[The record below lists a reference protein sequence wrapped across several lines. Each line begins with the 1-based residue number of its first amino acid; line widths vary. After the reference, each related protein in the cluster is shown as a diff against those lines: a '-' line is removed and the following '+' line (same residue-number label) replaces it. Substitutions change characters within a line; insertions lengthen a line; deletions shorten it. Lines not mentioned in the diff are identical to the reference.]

1 MNYVQTVRKVQE
13 LLKKKG
19 VCASSRKS
27 HQDCYETFEIF
38 MTERK
43 EIYSQELRKEWIES
57 IRGTLPRQRCMIWEK
72 YLLQLEEMDI
82 TGTISDRLLYL
93 NRSDYHKLSAHW
105 KNELDAYLEDCKS
118 RYSERTLEL
127 TRKFCSRALLLLMDN
142 GIDTVDNITYDVI
155 FMLMETDFGCSE
167 ETKGTILNN
176 TSRMFGYWASLG
188 LCPMNFRTLMNSQ
201 IYPHVGR
208 MKDFIPEHIQEIELT
223 TTLNSEYSTEELKK
237 TTELF
242 IESLKEHGYVGTTLK
257 LAKHVLTAFYLF
269 LDIHS
274 LNYHPSIMWIWFEEI
289 SKYCGAKSSWFHWRR
304 ILRSYEDYV
313 SCGDI
318 TVVRKYNYDPDSIS
332 LLQPW
337 CSQAISGFL
346 EQKRREARAFGT
358 VRGYSYA
365 CVRFCRFLEESGN
378 DCFSFVTPDVIRAFA
393 RQDKHS
399 SFQSRSGCFVI
410 IRAFLRYLWENGYTV
425 HTNLD
430 RCLMAGSAPEEK
442 IVDTLSD
449 EQIQKINDYR
459 KTHTAPIELRDTAI
473 VLLGIRMGFRA
484 SDILNLRFSDIDWK
498 NRKIS
503 ILMNKTQTQ
512 ITLPMPVDVGNA
524 IYAYI
529 KKGRPKVGG
538 ERVFIRSRAPYG
550 MLSCKV
556 CTLALCRILPER
568 SNVIGGGFHV
578 TRRTFATNLLRNKAG
593 IDNVMDALGHRDPTS
608 VMRYL
613 LLDDER
619 SRKCGLSLKEAGIS
633 VKGGLK

>member
-1 MNYVQTVRKVQE
+1 MDYVQTVKKVHG
-13 LLKKKG
+13 LLKEKG

-27 HQDCYETFEIF
+27 HHDCYEAFEIF

-43 EIYSQELRKEWIES
+43 EPYSQMLRKEWVKS
-57 IRGTLPRQRCMIWEK
+57 IRGKLPRQRCMIWEK
-72 YLLQLEEMDI
+72 YLLQLEEMDA

-93 NRSDYHKLSAHW
+93 NRSDYDKLSAHW
-105 KNELDAYLEDCKS
+105 KNELDVYLEDCKS
-118 RYSERTLEL
+118 RYTKRTLEL
-127 TRKFCSRALLLLMDN
+127 TRKFCSRALLFLMDN
-142 GIDTVDNITYDVI
+142 GIDTVDDISYDAI
-155 FMLMETDFGCSE
+155 FMLMDADFSCTR

-176 TSRMFGYWASLG
+176 TSRMFGYWARLG
-188 LCPMNFRTLMNSQ
+188 WCSMNFRTLMNSH

-208 MKDFIPEHIQEIELT
+208 VKDFIPEHIQAIELT
-223 TTLNSEYSTEELKK
+223 EIHNSAYSPEELKK
-237 TTELF
+237 TKESF
-242 IESLKEHGYVGTTLK
+242 IESLTRHGYVGTTLK
-257 LAKHVLTAFYLF
+257 LANHALTAFYLF

-274 LNYHPSIMWIWFEEI
+274 LSYHPDIMWIWFEEI
-289 SKYCGAKSSWFHWRR
+289 SNGRRAKNTWLHWRR
-304 ILRSYEDYV
+304 ILRCYEDYV
-313 SCGDI
+313 VYGEIPSVG
-318 TVVRKYNYDPDSIS
+318 KYNYEPDSIS

-337 CSQAISGFL
+337 CRSAISGFL
-346 EQKRREARAFGT
+346 EQKRRESRAPGT
-358 VRGYSYA
+358 VRSYSYP
-365 CVRFCRFLEESGN
+365 CVRFCRFLEKSGN
-378 DCFSFVTPDVIRAFA
+378 DSFSFVTPDVIRAFA
-393 RQDKHS
+393 KQDKHT
-399 SFQSRSGCFVI
+399 SFTGRNDCFVI

-425 HTNLD
+425 HPNLD
-430 RCLMAGSAPEEK
+430 RCLMTGSAPEEK
-442 IVDTLSD
+442 IVDILSD
-449 EQIQKINDYR
+449 EQLKRINVFRDS
-459 KTHTAPIELRDTAI
+459 HTSPIELRDAAI
-473 VLLGIRMGFRA
+473 VLLGVRMGFRA
-484 SDILNLRFSDIDWK
+484 SDVLNLRFSDIDWA

-556 CTLALCRILPER
+556 CSLALCRILPER

-619 SRKCGLSLKEAGIS
+619 SRKCGLSLKEAGIA